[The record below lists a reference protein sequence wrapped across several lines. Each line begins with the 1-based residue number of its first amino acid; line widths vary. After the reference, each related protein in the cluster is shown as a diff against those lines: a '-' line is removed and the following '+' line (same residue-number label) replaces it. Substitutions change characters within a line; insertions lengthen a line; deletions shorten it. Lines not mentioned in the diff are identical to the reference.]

1 MNLKSVKSNHSKLF
15 FNFYR
20 SNELKAFRI
29 RFISKLITSM
39 NTEELNTKIELT
51 EAAIDLYIEGR
62 FSIPNLTNET
72 GKTASEIYTLFAN
85 KNSILKFYYP
95 SLVIRYRAMIGEIDD
110 FNSYS
115 ISEKLS
121 NFAFTLFDMMAER
134 REFVQDTFEKYE
146 WMCTSKSDFQQ
157 EIRSLLKKFFTTDGN
172 IATSAGFFIGDWFY
186 ASLKTQFL
194 FLIKFW
200 LEDDSDGR
208 ERTFA
213 LTDKI
218 TEFIEEL
225 VYSKIVDKGFDLA
238 KYSLSAF
245 GFNKKVEDF
254 NDWVSS
260 WFEDEPDAEVET
272 EDEEENETNN
282 TSD

>member
-1 MNLKSVKSNHSKLF
+1 
-15 FNFYR
+15 
-20 SNELKAFRI
+20 
-29 RFISKLITSM
+29 M
-39 NTEELNTKIELT
+39 NTEEINTKIELT
-51 EAAIDLYIEGR
+51 EAAIDLYIEDEY
-62 FSIPNLTNET
+62 SIPNLIKKT
-72 GKTASEIYTLFAN
+72 GKTASEIYTLFPN

-95 SLVIRYRAMIGEIDD
+95 SLVIRYRAMINEIDD
-110 FNSYS
+110 FDSYS

-121 NFAFTLFDMMAER
+121 NFAFTLFDMMDER
-134 REFVQDTFEKYE
+134 RKFVEDTFEKYE
-146 WMCTSKSDFQQ
+146 WKCTSKSEFQM
-157 EIRSLLKKFFTTDGN
+157 EIKSLLKDFFTSDGN

-200 LEDDSDGR
+200 LEDDSDSR

-218 TEFIEEL
+218 TGFIEEL

-245 GFNKKVEDF
+245 GLSKQVEDF

-260 WFEDEPDAEVET
+260 WFEDEPEVEVEI
-272 EDEEENETNN
+272 EDNEEEETDSKK

>member
-1 MNLKSVKSNHSKLF
+1 
-15 FNFYR
+15 
-20 SNELKAFRI
+20 
-29 RFISKLITSM
+29 M

-51 EAAIDLYIEGR
+51 EAAIDLYIEDK
-62 FSIPNLTNET
+62 FSIPNLTKET
-72 GKTASEIYTLFAN
+72 GKTASEIYTLFPN

-95 SLVIRYRAMIGEIDD
+95 SLVIRYRAMISEIDD
-110 FNSYS
+110 FDSYS

-121 NFAFTLFDMMAER
+121 NFAFTLFDMMGER
-134 REFVQDTFEKYE
+134 REFVEDTFGKFE
-146 WMCTSKSDFQQ
+146 WNCTSKSEFQQ
-157 EIRSLLKKFFTTDGN
+157 EIKSLFKDFFTTDGN
-172 IATSAGFFIGDWFY
+172 IATSAGFLIGDLFY

-200 LEDDSDGR
+200 LEDDSEGR

-218 TEFIEEL
+218 TGFIEEL

-245 GFNKKVEDF
+245 GLSKQLEDF

-260 WFEDEPDAEVET
+260 WFEDEPEVEV
-272 EDEEENETNN
+272 EIKDEENETNKN
-282 TSD
+282 SD